1 MAEMQSII
9 EEYFNY
15 LGNKTFPCVA
25 ARAALRNEHIKCMVA
40 LNMAC
45 PNDDPAILKFL
56 YDFVNEYR
64 TATTS
69 FHSAAIVF
77 KGPWISSEEMFDAL
91 FWKRLQSLS
100 NLDAVNY
107 NYDIRVAADP
117 ASGNFSFSIKE
128 EAFFIIGL
136 HPLSSRQSRKFK
148 YPALVFNPHAEFE
161 KLRLANRYEQMKH
174 VVRKRDIAY
183 SGSINP
189 MLKDFGESSEV
200 YQYSGRIYDSEW
212 KCPLKIN
219 HANNKNNSSA

>member
-1 MAEMQSII
+1 MAEMQNII
-9 EEYFNY
+9 EEYFDY
-15 LGNKTFPCVA
+15 LSNKTFPCVA
-25 ARAALRNEHIKCMVA
+25 ARAALRNEHIRCMVA

-64 TATTS
+64 NETTS
-69 FHSAAIVF
+69 FHSAAIIF
-77 KGPWISSEEMFDAL
+77 QAPSISSEEMFEAL

-107 NYDIRVAADP
+107 SYDIRVDADP

-136 HPLSSRQSRKFK
+136 HPFSSRQSRKFK

-161 KLRLANRYEQMKH
+161 KLRLAKRYEQMKN

-200 YQYSGRIYDSEW
+200 YQYSGRDYDSEW
-212 KCPLKIN
+212 QCPLKIN
-219 HANNKNNSSA
+219 HANKNNSSA